1 MKRVILIVAC
11 FAVALAAQTAT
22 VTVKGIGPNRAAAI
36 KAAQRTAVEQAFGTH
51 VQSWTEV
58 QNFKVLQDV
67 IRTKAEGYITS
78 STVVDE
84 VPFPDRYEVTLSAT
98 VSLSPMQAD
107 ARSLT
112 QRFGGVRFLAYYDP
126 QTVSCPVDDI
136 PRMKYAVDRINE
148 YLSVK
153 GYRYVEPIVVGRMIP
168 NAPSPGGDPCAL
180 LTREQEIANG
190 AKAEFYFH
198 IANLRV
204 NLYTKTGITGKL
216 PTAYLADV
224 VLDLK
229 LYDAGT
235 GEGVTNATATVS
247 LEDTDIQGVASWTAD
262 EAWRKAIDMAVVD
275 ACDRIMLFRFPEIV
289 GNWVNNG
296 YPYQLRFYGATYD
309 PLDDFLI
316 ELESDS
322 RFGGQMDIRTEPSC
336 GYIDVNLSFLGTPQE
351 CGRLVRGK
359 AKEVSAISSIETAV
373 FIFNRIVYSVNNAS
387 VPQPRIAV
395 PR

>member
-22 VTVKGIGPNRAAAI
+22 VTVRGKGPDRAAAI
-36 KAAQRTAVEQAFGTH
+36 RDAQRAAVEQAFGTH

-107 ARSLT
+107 AKSLT

-153 GYRYVEPIVVGRMIP
+153 GYRYVEPTVLSRMIAD
-168 NAPSPGGDPCAL
+168 APTGGDPCAL

-262 EAWRKAIDMAVVD
+262 EAWRKAIDMAVMGV
-275 ACDRIMLFRFPEIV
+275 CDKILYRLAERM
-289 GNWVNNG
+289 GDWVNNG
-296 YPYQLRFYGATYD
+296 YPYQLRFYGAKYD
-309 PLDDFLI
+309 PVDDLI
-316 ELESDS
+316 FELESDS
-322 RFGGQMDIRTEPSC
+322 RFGGQMDIRTEPAC
-336 GYIDVNLSFLGTPQE
+336 GYIDVNLTFLGTPQE

-359 AKEVSAISSIETAV
+359 ARQVPAISNIETAN
-373 FIFNRIVYSVNNAS
+373 FIFNRIVYRVNNAQ
-387 VPQPRIAV
+387 VPQPTIGV